1 MEKTSLTEYIVE
13 ALKRKYAD
21 KESYDLE
28 DGLIIVSMVSA
39 LLFKGYITLS
49 QFRIILR
56 RILGDFTM
64 LKVFF
69 FLEILEKNTALTL
82 WQMCCRIWKKRPSKK
97 ERRTKQLHLVLLH
110 GSDFGLIFN

>member
-13 ALKRKYAD
+13 AVKGKYAD

-69 FLEILEKNTALTL
+69 FLEILEKKYGINFVADVLSD
-82 WQMCCRIWKKRPSKK
+82 M
-97 ERRTKQLHLVLLH
+97 EEETK
-110 GSDFGLIFN
+110 